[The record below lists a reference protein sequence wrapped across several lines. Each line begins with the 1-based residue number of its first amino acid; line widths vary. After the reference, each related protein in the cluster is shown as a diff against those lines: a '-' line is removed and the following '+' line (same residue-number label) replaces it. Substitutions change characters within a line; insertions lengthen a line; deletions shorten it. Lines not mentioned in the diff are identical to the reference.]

1 MFPLTRT
8 LSLAAA
14 AALVVLTTFSVPA
27 HAGVAAVGSD
37 RATSFHGS
45 DNGNCALLKRAISRR
60 ACQARLQRE
69 LHIDTAE
76 NK

>member
-1 MFPLTRT
+1 MFPLTRP

-14 AALVVLTTFSVPA
+14 ATLAVLTTFSVPA
-27 HAGVAAVGSD
+27 HAGEAAVGSD
-37 RATSFHGS
+37 RATSFDGS

>member
-14 AALVVLTTFSVPA
+14 AALVVLTAFSIPA
-27 HAGVAAVGSD
+27 LAGEAAVGS